1 MTDLAYLGWLDAAAH
16 IRAGE
21 LTSHA
26 YVEALLARIEQFD
39 PALNAFL
46 HLEAEA
52 ALDQARAVDR
62 QIAAGA
68 ELGPLHG
75 VPFALKDIIDVAGM
89 PTTAHSKILAGNV
102 ASLDA
107 EVTRRLKASGGI
119 ILGKLA
125 THEFAYGGPCFDLP
139 WPPAR
144 NPWDR
149 RMFSGGS
156 SSGSGVAIA
165 SGLVPVALGTD
176 TGGSVRN
183 PASMCGIVGMKATY
197 GRVSRRG
204 VIPLSF
210 SLDHVGP
217 MTRTVAE
224 NAALLG
230 IIAGYDP
237 LDPASSNRS
246 VADYLSAARR
256 GADEGISDVRIGVIR
271 HFHRRD
277 LEADPQVD
285 AAIEAALDV
294 LSGCGAKVSEVST
307 LPLGEFNDAQRI
319 LLLSESYAVHRDWL
333 RSRPQDYAKM
343 TREKLLPGAF
353 LSAADYLQAVRNRP
367 GFVAAVDTLF
377 EQVDVLIVASNMDL
391 HFPID
396 DEEAVARFYPRQARA
411 PFNLS
416 GHPALAIP
424 IGFTEGDDTTAP
436 LPFSM
441 QIVGRHFDE
450 ETVYRVAAAY
460 EREAGWVDRHPAL
473 KLSE

>member
-1 MTDLAYLGWLDAAAH
+1 MTDLAYLGWLEAAEK

-21 LTSHA
+21 LTSLA
-26 YVEALLARIEQFD
+26 YVEALLARIDALD

-46 HLEAEA
+46 HLVPDA
-52 ALDQARAVDR
+52 ALDQARAADR
-62 QIAAGA
+62 RVAAGA
-68 ELGPLHG
+68 QLGLLHG
-75 VPFALKDIIDVAGM
+75 IPFALKDIIDVEGM

-102 ASLDA
+102 ASIDA
-107 EVTRRLKASGGI
+107 EVTRRLRASGGI

-156 SSGSGVAIA
+156 SSGSGVAVA
-165 SGLVPVALGTD
+165 SGLLPVALGTD

-204 VIPLSF
+204 VIPLAF

-217 MTRTVAE
+217 MTRTIAE
-224 NAALLG
+224 NAAVLS
-230 IIAGYDP
+230 IIAGHDP
-237 LDPASSNRS
+237 QDPSSSRRP
-246 VADYLSAARR
+246 VADYVNAARR
-256 GADEGISDVRIGVIR
+256 GTDEGISDMRVGVIR

-277 LEADPQVD
+277 MEAEPQVD
-285 AAIEAALDV
+285 AAIESALKV
-294 LSGCGAKVSEVST
+294 LARLGATVTEVST
-307 LPLGEFNDAQRI
+307 LPLGEFNDAQRV
-319 LLLSESYAVHRDWL
+319 LMLSESYAVHRAWL

-367 GFVAAVDTLF
+367 SYIAAVDALF
-377 EQVDVLIVASNMDL
+377 EQVDVLVTASNMDL

-396 DEEAVARFYPRQARA
+396 DTEAAAHFYPRQARA

-416 GHPALAIP
+416 GHPALALP
-424 IGFTEGDDTTAP
+424 IGFTESGGTNLP
-436 LPFSM
+436 LPLSM

-460 EREAGWVDRHPAL
+460 ESATGWTDRHPPFG
-473 KLSE
+473 

>member
-1 MTDLAYLGWLDAAAH
+1 MTDLAYLSWLDAAAK

-21 LTSHA
+21 LTSLT
-26 YVEALLARIEQFD
+26 YVEALLARIEELD

-46 HLEAEA
+46 HLVPEA
-52 ALDQARAVDR
+52 ALDQARAADR
-62 QIAAGA
+62 GVAAGA
-68 ELGPLHG
+68 QLGPLHG
-75 VPFALKDIIDVAGM
+75 VPFALKDIIDVEGM
-89 PTTAHSKILAGNV
+89 PTTAHSKILADNIP
-102 ASLDA
+102 SRDA
-107 EVTRRLKASGGI
+107 EVTRRLKGSGGI

-144 NPWDR
+144 NPWDH

-156 SSGSGVAIA
+156 SSGSGVAVA
-165 SGLVPVALGTD
+165 SGLLPVALGTD

-204 VIPLSF
+204 VIPLAF

-230 IIAGYDP
+230 IIAGHDP
-237 LDPASSNRS
+237 LDPASSRHP
-246 VADYLSAARR
+246 VADYVDAARR
-256 GADEGISDVRIGVIR
+256 GVDEGVSGMRIGVIR
-271 HFHRRD
+271 HFHRQD
-277 LEADPQVD
+277 LVADPQVD
-285 AAIEAALDV
+285 AAIESALQV
-294 LSGCGAKVSEVST
+294 LVRLGAKVTEVST
-307 LPLGEFNDAQRI
+307 LPLSEFIDAQRV
-319 LLLSESYAVHRDWL
+319 LMLSESYAVHRDWL
-333 RSRPQDYAKM
+333 RSRPQDYARM

-367 GFVAAVDTLF
+367 GYIAAVDALF
-377 EQVDVLIVASNMDL
+377 EQVDVLVTASNMDL

-396 DEEAVARFYPRQARA
+396 DAEAAARFYPRQARA
-411 PFNLS
+411 PFNLT
-416 GHPALAIP
+416 GHPALVLP
-424 IGFTEGDDTTAP
+424 VGFTEGGSNLP
-436 LPFSM
+436 LPLSM

-450 ETVYRVAAAY
+450 NTVYRVAAAY
-460 EREAGWVDRHPAL
+460 EAATGWDDRHPPL
-473 KLSE
+473 G